1 MEKWK
6 LLEIVKPSVSP
17 EVGREILSIKA
28 GKIQWIEGWL
38 AYEFLFKYA
47 NHLINIS
54 GSWFI
59 SEERAP
65 EVETDSESM
74 VRNVH
79 VKKTTSLLISFWSPK
94 FPPEKQVN
102 SSI

>member
-1 MEKWK
+1 
-6 LLEIVKPSVSP
+6 LEIVKPSVSP

-28 GKIQWIEGWL
+28 GKIQWIEGWP
-38 AYEFLFKYA
+38 AYEVLFHYA
-47 NHLINIS
+47 SHLINIS

-65 EVETDSESM
+65 EVEADTESM

-79 VKKTTSLLISFWSPK
+79 VKKTTSLLISF
-94 FPPEKQVN
+94 
-102 SSI
+102 